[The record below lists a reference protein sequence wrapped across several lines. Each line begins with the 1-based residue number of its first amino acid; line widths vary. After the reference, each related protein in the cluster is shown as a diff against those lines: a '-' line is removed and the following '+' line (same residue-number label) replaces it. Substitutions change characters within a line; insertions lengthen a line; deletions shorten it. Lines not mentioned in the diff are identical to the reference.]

1 MQRKTFNSVLVLTP
15 TSFEANRLFG
25 ERDADFRYAEK
36 ASIATSNNG
45 KQTRYR
51 AICGFGLAS
60 AGAGAGFRLSQSTTR
75 DEPDS
80 PVILAGIAGT
90 YQPEKYPVGSVVC
103 ASSVRCFGIGA
114 GSGDE
119 HQSSESMGWAQGL
132 PLEGLPPAYDFLD
145 LFTPHNATELTG
157 AFLSVA
163 SASGNM
169 AEANERVAK
178 FPEIAGEEMEGF
190 AVALA
195 CRNYGRPLCMIRGI
209 SNVAGDR
216 DKGHWRTNEALTAVK
231 RKLEEV
237 ITELFSA

>member
-1 MQRKTFNSVLVLTP
+1 MQRKTFNSVLVLIP
-15 TSFEANRLFG
+15 TFFEAKGLFG
-25 ERDADFRYAEK
+25 ERDADLCYTEK
-36 ASIATSNNG
+36 SAIATSYNEN
-45 KQTRYR
+45 KVIYR

-60 AGAGAGFRLSQSTTR
+60 AGAGAGFRLSHSATR
-75 DEPDS
+75 DDPDS

-103 ASSVRCFGIGA
+103 AAAVRCFGIGA

-119 HQSSESMGWAQGL
+119 HQSSESMGWVQGL
-132 PLEGLPPAYDFLD
+132 PLDGLPPAYDFLA
-145 LFTPHNATELTG
+145 LSMAPKSTELTG
-157 AFLSVA
+157 DFLSVA
-163 SASGNM
+163 SASGNI
-169 AEANERVAK
+169 AEANARVAN
-178 FPEIAGEEMEGF
+178 FPDAAGEEMEGF

-195 CRNYGRPLCMIRGI
+195 CRNFGRPLFMIRGI

-216 DKGHWRTNEALTAVK
+216 DKGHWRTNEALTAIK

>member
-15 TSFEANRLFG
+15 TLFEAKRLFG
-25 ERDADFRYAEK
+25 DHDADFCYAETIP
-36 ASIATSNNG
+36 IATSYNG
-45 KQTRYR
+45 KQLRYR

-60 AGAGAGFRLSQSTTR
+60 AGAGAAFRLSQLTTR
-75 DEPDS
+75 DEPDA

-90 YQPEKYPVGSVVC
+90 YQPDKYPVGSVVC

-119 HQSSESMGWAQGL
+119 HKSSESMGWVQGL
-132 PLEGLPPAYDFLD
+132 PLNGLPPAFDFLE
-145 LFTPHNATELTG
+145 LFTAPNSTELTG

-169 AEANERVAK
+169 AEANSRAAK
-178 FPEIAGEEMEGF
+178 FPEAAGEEMEGF

-195 CRNYGRPLCMIRGI
+195 CRNFGRPLLMIRGI
-209 SNVAGDR
+209 SNVAGER
-216 DKGHWRTNEALTAVK
+216 DKEHWKTNEALTAVQS
-231 RKLEEV
+231 KLKEV
-237 ITELFSA
+237 ISELFSA